1 MWTQMEALTKLIGA
15 NLDEIIQNIEL
26 NKDVLFFANNKYISQ
41 SIQLRESDLLTVVFP
56 MKEIEIEVYKIQQ
69 DLLNFKL
76 TKQLIKIL

>member
-1 MWTQMEALTKLIGA
+1 MEALTKLIGA